1 MGNAIKF
8 TEHGEV
14 VVDVDFESISN
25 LDVVVHFAVTDTG
38 IGIPA
43 EKQAQVFEAFAQADS
58 STTRR
63 YGGTGLGLAIS
74 KKLTELMGGRIWVES
89 EEGKGSTF
97 HFTARFPLAHAVGEV
112 CMVTPGEVARHAGA
126 GGGRQHLQP
135 RNHRR
140 DDRELADEAGSGEGR

>member
-1 MGNAIKF
+1 M
-8 TEHGEV
+8 

-43 EKQAQVFEAFAQADS
+43 EKQAKVFEAFAQADS

-74 KKLTELMGGRIWVES
+74 KKLAELMGGRIWVES
-89 EEGKGSTF
+89 VEGKGSTF
-97 HFTARFPLAHAVGEV
+97 HFTARFRLAYADGEL
-112 CMVTPGEVARHAGA
+112 CAVTPA
-126 GGGRQHLQP
+126 
-135 RNHRR
+135 
-140 DDRELADEAGSGEGR
+140 